1 MVNTDVVV
9 SPENPRTWQQRSGG
23 SSWVCW
29 WPGGRGGQINR
40 ALLLY
45 CLFGLYPSCRIQ
57 QMEDMD
63 ESSSSP
69 PEPGPSSSMGVPM
82 LKIGGKRRSPD
93 VDVIA
98 EQLSHLR
105 SSSTENMTPKRHC
118 GEGGQPQSLQLQ
130 QEQQALPMDA
140 SFALPQDLILDLPV
154 SSKLSSP
161 LAPPFAGYERDKAHH
176 LFPLCALQAVQTAPN
191 RRVVKMARRSGVS
204 DLLNSTVSDALG
216 LGLL

>member
-1 MVNTDVVV
+1 MVNTGVV
-9 SPENPRTWQQRSGG
+9 SPANPRTWQQRSGG
-23 SSWVCW
+23 STWVGG
-29 WPGGRGGQINR
+29 WPGGADGRIHR

-45 CLFGLYPSCRIQ
+45 CLFGFYPARRTTQ

-69 PEPGPSSSMGVPM
+69 PETGPSSGMGVPM

-118 GEGGQPQSLQLQ
+118 GEGGQSQSLQLQ
-130 QEQQALPMDA
+130 EQQEQALPMDA

-154 SSKLSSP
+154 SSNFQP
-161 LAPPFAGYERDKAHH
+161 A
-176 LFPLCALQAVQTAPN
+176 C
-191 RRVVKMARRSGVS
+191 
-204 DLLNSTVSDALG
+204 STIRML
-216 LGLL
+216 

>member
-130 QEQQALPMDA
+130 QQQEQALPMDA

-154 SSKLSSP
+154 SSNCQPACPAIHRLRDTKPNLY
-161 LAPPFAGYERDKAHH
+161 LRYCHAGRAD
-176 LFPLCALQAVQTAPN
+176 CA
-191 RRVVKMARRSGVS
+191 
-204 DLLNSTVSDALG
+204 
-216 LGLL
+216 